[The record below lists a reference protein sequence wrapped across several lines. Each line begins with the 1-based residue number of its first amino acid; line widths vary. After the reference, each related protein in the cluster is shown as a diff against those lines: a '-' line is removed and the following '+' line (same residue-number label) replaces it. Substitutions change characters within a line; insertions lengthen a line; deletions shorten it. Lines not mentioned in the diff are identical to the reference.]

1 MLPNS
6 KQSSRPKYEVSTSRR
21 VTPAPS
27 IRSVS
32 SAKTGYKS
40 DDSIRRHRK
49 SITDADTIKSNC
61 NTEDESMEGDVKS
74 LCSIDPEEEL
84 ERLAETQVAPRRLS
98 FNVDKELLNVYMK
111 RYKGQEETDEVE
123 EKGKILFG
131 DKYRRESFHN
141 NAGL

>member
-1 MLPNS
+1 
-6 KQSSRPKYEVSTSRR
+6 
-21 VTPAPS
+21 
-27 IRSVS
+27 
-32 SAKTGYKS
+32 
-40 DDSIRRHRK
+40 
-49 SITDADTIKSNC
+49 
-61 NTEDESMEGDVKS
+61 MEGDVKS

-84 ERLAETQVAPRRLS
+84 ERLAETQAAPRRLS

-131 DKYRRESFHN
+131 DKYRRGSFLN

>member
-1 MLPNS
+1 M
-6 KQSSRPKYEVSTSRR
+6 TRR

-27 IRSVS
+27 IRTVS
-32 SAKTGYKS
+32 SAKNGYKS
-40 DDSIRRHRK
+40 DNSTARHRN
-49 SITDADTIKSNC
+49 SITDADTKSNY

-84 ERLAETQVAPRRLS
+84 ERLVETQTVQRRLS

-111 RYKGQEETDEVE
+111 RYKGQEEMDEIE

-131 DKYRRESFHN
+131 DKYRRGSFP